1 MSVLLHD
8 CETTWTGINDGTQ
21 VLSTEKKEGTYSVK
35 LTTTGADCYIYED
48 MSSTDI
54 SNEDSIQL
62 WIKGESSFI
71 GVFWIFSDQVW
82 SNGYSWDLNFT
93 TDWQLITLDLTSP
106 DNTIGAGADLS
117 DIRRIRLDINDTPFV
132 GYIDFVIATL
142 SSINTDTLILS
153 DEIKVSMRPERAT
166 LADTLDLSDELKFA
180 TEEQE
185 SSDTANLSDQIE
197 LALTKNKELSDPLAL
212 SDDIEILLSYELDD
226 TLDISDAISVSTV
239 QIVRSDIDNK
249 FGMLGSILSDIDN
262 KVGFIGRTLSDLNNK
277 IGFLKSWQVPGDAGY
292 QSLGKTYIKLYINSV
307 EQTDVDID
315 SITISKILNGSHSA
329 NFILGRPYDNS
340 KPSQESTVEIKY
352 HIWTL
357 YKGYITQITPTNSP
371 DSIKIICQNK
381 HWKQNKTKKYFHVG
395 HRPTDNFELYYNYI
409 SEGLS
414 ACSASFGIGS
424 FIPQTMN
431 LFGTGESDCISQL
444 VENSGNYA
452 WYYDVDETKKLW
464 TSGQGDIVNLERQE
478 IGKNLGLYQVLS
490 HSFKEAIENIVNK
503 FRVQM
508 GNIVIRRFNNSGG
521 SKEYAGH
528 DYEYIYANASPGWDS
543 AYEVLAGDSASGHGV
558 FHHPVAKN
566 DLYEEVFTKYNLPP
580 LDSELESWTDRY
592 PPLVSLLIPFGF
604 WKCSFGDFKWYDGEK
619 RITEGFTIDYEK
631 GTLTFNEPVYLFQ
644 TNQYGEMTEI
654 RRPTISL
661 QLWKEKYYSNTED
674 PSDDPTSDISNPLMF
689 FTDKMGDYSE
699 TIMENLE
706 LSGFGI
712 QIGGWYVNGYDD
724 NEDPIW
730 AYVPSWN
737 DTLFA
742 TDYANWQLSKN
753 CDKKING
760 SIDITLDT
768 MQFYGIDLSKR
779 IMIDGI
785 IENPLNITGITYN
798 IGSWR
803 VSVQLENGRYYKR
816 NASIQS
822 RGE

>member
-21 VLSTEKKEGTYSVK
+21 VLSTDKQEGTYSVK

-62 WIKGESSFI
+62 WIKGESIFT
-71 GVFWIFSDQVW
+71 GVFWIFSDQIW
-82 SNGYSWDLNFT
+82 SNGYSWNLDFT
-93 TDWQLITLDLTSP
+93 TDWQLITLDLTTP
-106 DNTIGAGADLS
+106 DDTIGAGANLS
-117 DIRRIRLDINDTPFV
+117 DIRRIRLDINNTPFI
-132 GYIDFVIATL
+132 GYIDFVTAGIAFT
-142 SSINTDTLILS
+142 NTDTLILS

-166 LADTLDLSDELKFA
+166 LADTLDLSDELKFE
-180 TEEQE
+180 TETQE
-185 SSDTANLSDQIE
+185 SADTTNLSDKIE
-197 LALTKNKELSDPLAL
+197 FLLTKNKELSDPLAI

-239 QIVRSDIDNK
+239 QTVRSDIDNK
-249 FGMLGSILSDIDN
+249 FGMLASVLSDIDN
-262 KVGFIGRTLSDLNNK
+262 KVGFIGRTLSDINNK

-292 QSLGKTYIKLYINSV
+292 QSLGKTYIRLYINSV

-371 DSIKIICQNK
+371 DSIKITCQNK
-381 HWKQNKTKKYFHVG
+381 HWKRNKTKKYFFVG
-395 HRPTDNFELYYNYI
+395 HKPQDNQELYYNRI

-414 ACSASFGIGS
+414 ACGASFDVGE
-424 FIPQTMN
+424 FIPQSMSC
-431 LFGTGESDCISQL
+431 FGLGESECISNL
-444 VENSGNYA
+444 VTNTGNCG

-464 TSGQGDIVNLERQE
+464 VAGQGDIINLERQE

-490 HSFKEAIENIVNK
+490 HSFKESIENIVNK

-508 GNIVIRRFNNSGG
+508 GDIVVRRFNYSGG
-521 SKEYAGH
+521 TKEYTGH
-528 DYEYIYANASPGWDS
+528 DYEYLYVNASPGWDS
-543 AYEVLAGDSASGHGV
+543 AHEILAKDSSTGHGV
-558 FHHPVAKN
+558 FYHPVAKN
-566 DLYEEVFTKYNLPP
+566 DLYEDVFTKYNLPT

-592 PPLVSLLIPFGF
+592 PPLVSLLVPFGY
-604 WKCSFGDFKWYDGEK
+604 WKCSFGDFKWYQGEK

-631 GTLTFNEPVYLFQ
+631 NTLTFNEPVYLFQ
-644 TNQYGEMTEI
+644 TDSNGEISAI

-689 FTDKMGDYSE
+689 FTEKIGDYSE
-699 TIMENLE
+699 TILVNLE

-712 QIGGWYVNGYDD
+712 QIGGWYVNGYD
-724 NEDPIW
+724 EDENPIW
-730 AYVPSWN
+730 TYAPSWN

-742 TDYANWQLSKN
+742 KDYANWKLTK
-753 CDKKING
+753 DADITING
-760 SIDITLDT
+760 SIDVALDT
-768 MQFYGIDLSKR
+768 IQFYNISLEKR

-785 IENPLNITGITYN
+785 LENPLNIVGISYN
-798 IGSWR
+798 IGSWTA
-803 VSVQLENGRYYKR
+803 SIQLENGRYYKR
-816 NASIQS
+816 TVSVPS